1 MTAPDHRSRKPARGL
16 TFRSV
21 VVCLVALF
29 FMAIWVE
36 YEERYTDGGPLAEN
50 SPPNSAV
57 GIVLL
62 VMGIGTLLYK
72 VRRSLRLSPQE
83 LMVVYAALVV
93 SAPLMTQG
101 LWGRLV
107 GMLCAIPANQ
117 DFKSYESLPE
127 MLWPHGPNLVANGLF
142 EKELEGFRTGEGTRV
157 DWAEANCGKQGHRRA
172 PVISGTSTT
181 NRAYIGFSINR
192 FDDAGREVLVPGERF
207 LFSMLA
213 RLQGLQKGSAYSVT
227 MQADTGVVRTIYIAT
242 SATRPS
248 LAQPDGFERLGVSS
262 LTVPPSITQRLTF
275 TIGISGAGQLA
286 LQDLQFLNVEA
297 VEGVYSGRRVAS
309 ESEWARLGPDERAFT
324 IPRPDNLLSLRG
336 VRYLLAGMIPLDQWA
351 KPVVTWSVLFAA
363 LFAGFLGLNILMR
376 KQWVEHERFS
386 FPLTIIPK
394 NLFAETDENGRR
406 RFVIFRNRLMWIGFA
421 VTLPLAL
428 LKGFN
433 YYNSSIPAPVWGTV
447 NLDQFVANPLTK
459 AYLADV
465 NISPEAVSIV
475 ILAVALLIETDVLF
489 SLWSFFLIFQLF
501 NLFGPALNFNRFPGY
516 PWRHQQAMGAFIA
529 YAALAIF
536 VGRKHLRDVFA
547 LIARRKAPDSA
558 REDQMHYRVAAAM
571 VLISLGVLAAWG
583 AWTRMGVGAGLLF
596 FGYMLVLGFAA
607 SKLRAECGAPFSYMT
622 PYYGMQFVAAVGGFA
637 VFGSTGMLVATIAAG
652 FMTTAGFLLM
662 SPAQVE
668 MMELGR
674 HFNVRLR
681 DLSGGLWLGL
691 AGGIVIGGFA
701 MLCWTYGLGADSFKN
716 SWWYQ
721 QTRYFDQYRSG
732 ELSADR
738 ALATGTL
745 TSNPETRALD
755 PVHNQHAKGL
765 TIGVVGTLVI
775 SLLRSQFM
783 WFPFHPIGYVLAA
796 SHFVQLTWFAALLA
810 WVVRSVLFRLGGA
823 QAIRRGLVPF
833 CVGMFLAA
841 IVSILFFDALGMIL
855 RAQGVADVYSKMP

>member
-1 MTAPDHRSRKPARGL
+1 MASDPNPLKAPRGL
-16 TFRSV
+16 TFRAV

-29 FMAIWVE
+29 FMAAWVE

-50 SPPNSAV
+50 SPPNAAV
-57 GIVLL
+57 GVVLL

-72 VRRSLRLSPQE
+72 VRRPLRLSPQE

-101 LWGRLV
+101 LWGRMV

-127 MLWPHGPNLVANGLF
+127 MLWPHGPNLVANGRF
-142 EKELEGFRTGEGTRV
+142 EQELAGFRSGADTRI
-157 DWAEANCGKQGHRRA
+157 DWAESNCGKQGRLRA
-172 PVISGTSTT
+172 PVISGTGATS
-181 NRAYIGFSINR
+181 RAYLEFGIDR
-192 FDDAGREVLVPGERF
+192 FGADGRELLVPGERF

-213 RLQGLQKGSAYSVT
+213 RVQGLQKGSSYSVT
-227 MQADTGVVRTIYIAT
+227 MQADTGVVRTVFIST

-248 LAQPDGFERLGVSS
+248 FAQPDGFERMGASS
-262 LTVPPSITQRLTF
+262 LMVPLDLARRLTF
-275 TIGISGAGQLA
+275 TIGITGAGQLSA
-286 LQDLQFLNVEA
+286 QDIQFLNVEA
-297 VEGVYSGRRVAS
+297 VEGVYSGRRIAT
-309 ESEWARLGPDERAFT
+309 ESEWSRLGPDERAFT
-324 IPRPDNLLSLRG
+324 IPRPDNLLSPRG
-336 VRYLLAGMIPLDQWA
+336 VKYLLTGMIPIEQWMR
-351 KPVVTWSVLFAA
+351 PILTWSVLIAA

-376 KQWVEHERFS
+376 RQWVEHERFS

-394 NLFAETDENGRR
+394 NLFAETDVDGRR
-406 RFVIFRNRLMWIGFA
+406 RFVIFRNRIMWIGFA
-421 VTLPLAL
+421 IALPLAL

-433 YYNSSIPAPVWGTV
+433 YYNASIPAPVWGTV
-447 NLDQFVANPLTK
+447 NLDQFFLNPLTK
-459 AYLADV
+459 AYLAEV
-465 NISPEAVSIV
+465 QITPESVSIV

-489 SLWSFFLIFQLF
+489 SLWGFFLIFQLF

-529 YAALAIF
+529 YAGLALF

-547 LIARRKAPDSA
+547 LIVRRHAPAAA
-558 REDQMHYRVAAAM
+558 REDQSHYRVAAAM
-571 VLISLGVLAAWG
+571 ILASLGVLAAWG
-583 AWTRMGVGAGLLF
+583 AWTRMGVAAGLIF

-681 DLSGGLWLGL
+681 DLSGGLWIGL
-691 AGGIVIGGFA
+691 VGGIVIGGFA
-701 MLCWTYGLGADSFKN
+701 MLCWTYGLSADSFKSN
-716 SWWYQ
+716 WWFQ
-721 QTRYFDQYRSG
+721 QTRYFDQYRAG

-738 ALATGTL
+738 ALATDTL
-745 TSNPETRALD
+745 FSNPENRALD
-755 PVHNQHAKGL
+755 PVHNLNAKGL
-765 TIGVVGTLVI
+765 TIGVVGTLAI
-775 SLLRSQFM
+775 SFLRSQFM
-783 WFPFHPIGYVLAA
+783 WFPFHPIGYVLAS
-796 SHFVQLTWFAALLA
+796 SHFVQLTWLAAFLA
-810 WVVRSVLFRLGGA
+810 WAVRSVLFRLGGA

-841 IVSILFFDALGMIL
+841 IVSILFFDILGVIL
-855 RAQGVADVYSKMP
+855 RTQGVADVYSKMP